1 MSFLVVVR
9 VKRVVIVMNLLP
21 KSYILLIMSS
31 FFSIFLSSL
40 FLPSVIPCQSL
51 ILSALTLFL
60 MILLTLYLP
69 YHMMFLFLPLPYLL
83 LYSIF
88 FIIILVGLGQLRLM
102 QLMVFFMFLL
112 PQMIP
117 PCLLIRSS
125 QHLLWLQILLYL
137 TIQSVFVSPLNYQNF
152 LILVILLHLLYF

>member
-21 KSYILLIMSS
+21 KIYIFLIMSS

-69 YHMMFLFLPLPYLL
+69 YHMMFLFLPLHYLL

-88 FIIILVGLGQLRLM
+88 FIIILVGLRQLRLM

-117 PCLLIRSS
+117 LCLLIRSS
-125 QHLLWLQILLYL
+125 QHLL
-137 TIQSVFVSPLNYQNF
+137 
-152 LILVILLHLLYF
+152 